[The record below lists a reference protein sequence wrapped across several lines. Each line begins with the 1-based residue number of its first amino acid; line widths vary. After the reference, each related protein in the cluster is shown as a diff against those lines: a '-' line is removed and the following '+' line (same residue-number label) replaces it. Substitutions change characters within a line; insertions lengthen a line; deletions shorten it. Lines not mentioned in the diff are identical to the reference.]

1 MNPSD
6 AKMFVS
12 RFADVTVSSVSSVKV
27 FEPEVVSERRLS
39 IKREMSTTER
49 MFVRDASAVLRS
61 GCVIGR
67 RSCQFDIDSSDKRHH
82 PL

>member
-39 IKREMSTTER
+39 IKREMSTTEN
-49 MFVRDASAVLRS
+49 VRER
-61 GCVIGR
+61 C
-67 RSCQFDIDSSDKRHH
+67 
-82 PL
+82 